1 MKKILVLALLLLM
14 LASSA
19 SAYGDYY
26 RDVQISRNELV
37 KNSLLIL
44 NANIDNGMSGKL
56 KYTRLAMF
64 IPELD
69 LREAVHFT
77 VNKQQSQKLYMEL
90 PDDIQPGTYVVRIT
104 ESNDRFRRVK
114 HRLIEIP

>member
-1 MKKILVLALLLLM
+1 MKKAGVLALLM
-14 LASSA
+14 LILVSSA

-26 RDVQISRNELV
+26 RDVKVSRNELI
-37 KNSLLIL
+37 KNSLLML

-56 KYTRLAMF
+56 KYTRLALF
-64 IPELD
+64 IPELG

-77 VNKQQSQKLYMEL
+77 VNTQQSQKLYLEL
-90 PDDIQPGTYVVRIT
+90 PEDIEPGTYVVKIT

-114 HRLIEIP
+114 Y